1 MEALL
6 ASLAAPCPACGTTGG
21 HSPWCALRTEAR
33 VAFPSYTP
41 VLSSSYSGSSFHS
54 GYAPSATA
62 EPVMGVP
69 VTLTPDEHAKTV
81 TVECGGRTFVYD
93 GTGALVATDGVYE
106 EGRGTPDEKAAD
118 ALERARAWAGLNQQG
133 TIPYQNGLVDALQ
146 SSSLHGLS
154 SSTAPNYGVANA
166 AMNDATSGVVNAL
179 GQAEAK

>member
-1 MEALL
+1 MSDGSAMIPDGWCFHYGNVGLGSPTVIPTVL
-6 ASLAAPCPACGTTGG
+6 TTSAGVFATTGTIAG
-21 HSPWCALRTEAR
+21 AISTPSLSVFNDGRENVRKAAR
-33 VAFPSYTP
+33 VS
-41 VLSSSYSGSSFHS
+41 
-54 GYAPSATA
+54 
-62 EPVMGVP
+62 
-69 VTLTPDEHAKTV
+69 
-81 TVECGGRTFVYD
+81 VECGGRTFVYD

-106 EGRGTPDEKAAD
+106 EGRGTPDEEAAD

-166 AMNDATSGVVNAL
+166 AMNDAISGVVNAL